1 MKIVELNQSHYEK
14 TTHLFQTKN
23 FMGTDTETNYFV
35 PTDNNPM
42 GKIYHRAFGRTY
54 LTGLSRYKALGLE
67 DDEGNILGY
76 ISFYLSPNEPV
87 WYGTMIRSA
96 HNKEYVRQLLEAA
109 MEYNEKLGRYRC
121 YTGWSA
127 KDGKLLRRCACSGKA
142 NERYD
147 YFDECLV
154 PAKTKCIHQN
164 FWTILFSRI
173 LLPTDTVV
181 RCTYL
186 KREHRP
192 ETPIGGFL

>member
-1 MKIVELNQSHYEK
+1 MKIIELNQSHYEK
-14 TTHLFQTKN
+14 TGHLFQTKN

-42 GKIYHRAFGRTY
+42 AKIYHRAFGRTY

-67 DDEGNILGY
+67 DDQGNILGY

-96 HNKEYVRQLLEAA
+96 HNREYVRQLLEAA
-109 MEYNEKLGRYRC
+109 MAHNEKQGRYRF
-121 YTGWSA
+121 YTLWSA
-127 KDGKLLRRCACSGKA
+127 RHAKLLRRFAFSTTA

-147 YFDECLV
+147 YFDECIV

-192 ETPIGGFL
+192 DTPVGGFL

>member
-109 MEYNEKLGRYRC
+109 MEYNEKLGRYRF
-121 YTGWSA
+121 YTLWSA
-127 KDGKLLRRCACSGKA
+127 KHAKLLRRFAFSGKA